1 MSILLAVDDPRGRQ
15 RHRRLLKVLAILVL
29 LALVLLGGPAA
40 NWLQLPHRQA
50 DPAQPWDAVYLVCG
64 ARAQQRRIRAL
75 IEWLARTPSPPP
87 VILVGNDP
95 QRSFW
100 SHDHQRNLTRTEW
113 GVNALEQWH
122 RARYAAL
129 DAPPAIQVVPGAFSN
144 TDGEMQALAA
154 FLRRHPYRRVA
165 LVTSRFHA
173 RRAVARLENRTPE
186 IFDIAIIPGAPNWEN
201 RAPWIVAAE
210 YLKLLRDTLGH
221 AQTPLLSRQE
231 HSHLKTS
238 IQQERGYS
246 TSAMNPLR

>member
-1 MSILLAVDDPRGRQ
+1 MSILVAVGDPRGRQ
-15 RHRRLLKVLAILVL
+15 HHRRLIKAAAILLL
-29 LALVLLGGPAA
+29 LALALLGGPAA
-40 NWLQLPHRQA
+40 NWLQMRHRLA

-75 IEWLARTPSPPP
+75 TEWLALTPSAPPI
-87 VILVGNDP
+87 ILVGNDP
-95 QRSFW
+95 QKSFW
-100 SHDHQRNLTRTEW
+100 SRDHQRNLTRTEW

-144 TDGEMQALAA
+144 TDGEMQALAD

-173 RRAVARLENRTPE
+173 RRALARLETHAPE
-186 IFDIAIIPGAPNWEN
+186 ILEIAVIPGAPNWEN

-221 AQTPLLSRQE
+221 AQTPLLSRQ
-231 HSHLKTS
+231 
-238 IQQERGYS
+238 
-246 TSAMNPLR
+246 